1 LLKKIMTQP
10 TTKICILGGGFGGLY
25 TALRLSQLPWESTPK
40 PEIILVDHS
49 DRFVF
54 SPLLYELLTR
64 ELQTW
69 EIAPPYSEL
78 LQGTGIQFHQA
89 AVSAIDINKQTVQLA
104 DKSQLNYDRLVL
116 ALGGETPLDLVSGA
130 ATHAYP
136 FRTIT
141 DAYKLEER
149 LRILETTNSDKI
161 RIAIVGAGYSG
172 VELACK
178 LADRIGEK
186 GRFRLIELGDQIL
199 RTSPEF
205 NREAA
210 KKALDSKGVFIDLE
224 TKVAAIDQDSIS
236 LEYKNQ
242 TDTIPVDLVIWTVGT
257 KVSPVVKSLP
267 LKQNQQGKITTTPQL
282 QVLEHPEIFALGDLA
297 DCLDAEGKQ
306 VPATAQ
312 VAFQQAD
319 YTAWNIWASLTNR
332 PLLPF
337 RYQPLGEM
345 MALGIDNATLT
356 GLGVQLDGSFA
367 YLARRLAY
375 LYRLPTLNHQLKV
388 GFNWLV
394 SPIIEA
400 VSK

>member
-1 LLKKIMTQP
+1 MTQP

-40 PEIILVDHS
+40 PEIILVDQS

-78 LQGTGIQFHQA
+78 LQGTSIQFYQST
-89 AVSAIDINKQTVQLA
+89 VSAIDINQQTVQLA
-104 DKSQLNYDRLVL
+104 NKSELNYDRLVL
-116 ALGGETPLDLVSGA
+116 ALGGETPLDLVPGA
-130 ATHAYP
+130 TDYAYP

-141 DAYKLEER
+141 DAYRLEER
-149 LRILETTNSDKI
+149 LRILEAKNPEKI
-161 RIAIVGAGYSG
+161 RVAIVGGGYSG

-178 LADRIGEK
+178 LADRIGQK
-186 GRFRLIELGDQIL
+186 GRFRLIEVGDQIL

-224 TKVAAIDQDSIS
+224 TKVVAIDKDSIS
-236 LEYKNQ
+236 LEYKSQ
-242 TDTIPVDLVIWTVGT
+242 VDTIPVDLVIWTVGT

-267 LKQNQQGKITTTPQL
+267 LKQNQRGQITTTPQL
-282 QVLEHPEIFALGDLA
+282 QVLEHPDIFALGDLA

-319 YTAWNIWASLTNR
+319 YTAWNIWATITNR

-388 GFNWLV
+388 GFNWLF
-394 SPIIEA
+394 SPIIQA
-400 VSK
+400 IYR